1 MEDSLKLE
9 DDKIIE
15 GFEFL
20 EFYEKE
26 IVRKDKIIT
35 KLKNKIEILSKSEFV
50 TIFMFM
56 FIINECE
63 QLLETSGKRDENL
76 LKVRDD
82 LKLCQKEHERL
93 KLEMKLKESKI
104 VEQQQK
110 LKTRKRWM
118 KEIKENMDVIIEN
131 ANTHSD
137 NTIVAQLKTEFEE
150 MKKLKDGEIRHLTNR
165 LEKSND
171 IRLLKDIDW

>member
-1 MEDSLKLE
+1 ME

-82 LKLCQKEHERL
+82 LKLCQKRPITLPFCLIH
-93 KLEMKLKESKI
+93 
-104 VEQQQK
+104 
-110 LKTRKRWM
+110 
-118 KEIKENMDVIIEN
+118 
-131 ANTHSD
+131 
-137 NTIVAQLKTEFEE
+137 
-150 MKKLKDGEIRHLTNR
+150 G
-165 LEKSND
+165 
-171 IRLLKDIDW
+171 